1 MAEYCGVVQSMVRV
15 SRNLYSLTFRV
26 HEGGTDGKLEEVGG
40 ELDATV
46 YSAEIQL
53 RDSGFTV
60 IPEEKLGECLRLI
73 RDYPDAAP
81 GGADLF
87 RKRVVGEIA
96 DEIFGQIRDH
106 RTLQVRSW
114 KEIALPEA
122 GSVTRPA
129 YRSSG

>member
-1 MAEYCGVVQSMVRV
+1 MAEYCGVVQSMVRL

-26 HEGGTDGKLEEVGG
+26 HEAGTDGKFEEVGR
-40 ELDATV
+40 ELDPAV

-53 RDSGFTV
+53 RESGFTV
-60 IPEEKLGECLRLI
+60 IPEEKLDECMRLLEK
-73 RDYPDAAP
+73 YPDAALT
-81 GGADLF
+81 GSDLF

-114 KEIALPEA
+114 KEIAPPA
-122 GSVTRPA
+122 GC
-129 YRSSG
+129 